1 MGSNP
6 TAALVLVALL
16 TALRYVGERIKE
28 AIMNKKFRKSK
39 SKACV
44 AKRCKSNLVSIITNF
59 FETNW
64 AMGTSVAAA
73 MAISTSTL

>member
-1 MGSNP
+1 
-6 TAALVLVALL
+6 
-16 TALRYVGERIKE
+16 
-28 AIMNKKFRKSK
+28 MNKKCRKSK
-39 SKACV
+39 SKTCV
-44 AKRCKSNLVSIITNF
+44 AKRCKLNLVSIITNF